1 MDKSIFKFSFD
12 YNGEKFT
19 GIPETT
25 AEKLDGKTVT
35 KSVYKIDNGF
45 DAIRTETEFEGFDA
59 VYFETEFCN
68 NSDEISGNISNICD
82 VDMVLDTSDMQDVPL
97 GYMTNDTMPTVY
109 STKGSAPA
117 KNDYAQMARRIYK
130 EHEIAY
136 SCEGGRS
143 SQGTMPFFTYK
154 QGNDGYIIALGW
166 SGQWKLIFLRDK
178 ENVFIK
184 GGIENADFPLYPNEK
199 LRTMSALV
207 LHFTGDVED
216 GQNAFRRL
224 MKKHFSVIG
233 QPGRDE
239 FGPLTVYGWGGLPSD
254 KMIERIDAFKR
265 HDLGFE
271 YYWVDAGWYA
281 KRFV

>member
-25 AEKLDGKTVT
+25 AKKLGGKTVT

-136 SCEGGRS
+136 S
-143 SQGTMPFFTYK
+143 MIWDL
-154 QGNDGYIIALGW
+154 NIIG
-166 SGQWKLIFLRDK
+166 
-178 ENVFIK
+178 
-184 GGIENADFPLYPNEK
+184 
-199 LRTMSALV
+199 
-207 LHFTGDVED
+207 
-216 GQNAFRRL
+216 
-224 MKKHFSVIG
+224 
-233 QPGRDE
+233 
-239 FGPLTVYGWGGLPSD
+239 
-254 KMIERIDAFKR
+254 
-265 HDLGFE
+265 
-271 YYWVDAGWYA
+271 
-281 KRFV
+281 